1 MKMKALAVMVCSVVT
16 VAAAS
21 VALLAHQ
28 QTFKGTVLSVA
39 GTSVEVS
46 VVNPKTKK
54 PEPQTF
60 KTDAET
66 KVLRG
71 DAVVTFANARIRKG
85 ESISVTVD
93 HDLDISL
100 ALVIRLDAAK

>member
-1 MKMKALAVMVCSVVT
+1 MKMNALAVLVCSVVM

-46 VVNPKTKK
+46 VVDPKTKK
-54 PEPQTF
+54 EGPQTF

-71 DAVVTFANARIRKG
+71 DVVVTFASAKIRKG
-85 ESISVTVD
+85 ENIAVTVD

>member
-1 MKMKALAVMVCSVVT
+1 MKVKALAVLVCSFFM

-28 QTFKGTVLSVA
+28 QTFKGTVLAVA
-39 GTSVEVS
+39 GTSVEVT
-46 VVNPKTKK
+46 VVDPKTKK
-54 PEPQTF
+54 TEPQTF

-71 DAVVTFANARIRKG
+71 DAVVTFANAKIRKG
-85 ESISVTVD
+85 ENISITVD